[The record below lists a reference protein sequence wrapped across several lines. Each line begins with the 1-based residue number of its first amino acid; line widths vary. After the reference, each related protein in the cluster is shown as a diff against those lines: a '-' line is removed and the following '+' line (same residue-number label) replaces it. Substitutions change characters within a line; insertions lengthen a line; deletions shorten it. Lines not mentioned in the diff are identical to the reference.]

1 MDFTFSEDQNAIRD
15 LASQIFTDRVTD
27 EFMLAFDRTDNT
39 YDDTLWST
47 LAEQGLLGIT
57 IPEDFGGTGL
67 GLVELCM
74 MLEEQGR
81 RIAPTPLYS
90 SLVLGVLPITEF
102 GSDEQKQKYLAPLA
116 TGELKLSAAIAE
128 LGMSDAVAGEV
139 IASQSGDSFT
149 LNGQLDCVPDGAVA
163 NAILV
168 PAVDA
173 DGTQTMFIIDS
184 DTAGVS
190 ITAQTSSL
198 GQNEATLSLDNVSVN
213 ADAILGGADNGE
225 TVLNWLEQRAEL
237 GLCAMQVGVTEEA
250 LKRTAEFTCERK
262 QFGVAIGSFQAV
274 AMQAADAYIDV
285 EAIRSVYWLALYK
298 IEAGEDS
305 RAEVRAAKWF
315 AADAGH
321 RIVYRTQH
329 LHGGM
334 GADLEF
340 PIHRF
345 FLWAKHIGMMIGGRS
360 VQTAKLG
367 ALLAS
372 DDSVGTAAIQ
382 V

>member
-15 LASQIFTDRVTD
+15 LAHQIFTDRTTD
-27 EFMLAFDRTDNT
+27 EFMLAFDRNDDV
-39 YDDTLWST
+39 YDDALWST

-57 IPEDFGGTGL
+57 IPEEFGGTGL

-81 RIAPTPLYS
+81 RISPIPLYS
-90 SLVLGVLPITEF
+90 NLVLGVLPVTEF
-102 GSDEQKQKYLAPLA
+102 GTDAQKQKYLTPLA
-116 TGELKLSAAIAE
+116 TGELKLTAAIAE
-128 LGMSDAVAGEV
+128 LGMSEAVAGEV
-139 IASQSGDSFT
+139 TVSADGDNFI
-149 LNGQLDCVPDGAVA
+149 LNGQLDCVPDGPAA

-168 PAVDA
+168 PAIDANGNKTVFIVDRDA
-173 DGTQTMFIIDS
+173 
-184 DTAGVS
+184 AGVS
-190 ITAQTSSL
+190 MEAQTSSL
-198 GQNEATLSLDNVSVN
+198 GQNEASLTLSNCSLGS
-213 ADAILGGADNGE
+213 DAVLGESAKGA
-225 TVLNWLEQRAEL
+225 TVLDWLEQRAEL

-262 QFGVAIGSFQAV
+262 QFGAPIGSFQAV

-298 IEAGEDS
+298 IEAGEDC
-305 RAEVRAAKWF
+305 RAEIRVAKWF
-315 AADAGH
+315 TADAGH

-334 GADLEF
+334 GADLEY
-340 PIHRF
+340 PIHRY

-360 VQTAKLG
+360 VQISKLG
-367 ALLAS
+367 ALLAN
-372 DDSVGTAAIQ
+372 DDSVGTAALN